1 MMPLTKGTTKEFS
14 IYSDALGEDVE
25 LLVYFPASF
34 STLYKYNL
42 LIAQDGRDYFQLG
55 RVAKTIE
62 ELLQEKKI
70 DNTIVIGIPYKNVD
84 DRKEKYHPYG
94 KQNQAYIRFLAHE
107 LVPFLDKEFPSYQ
120 MGMGRILMGDSL
132 GGTVSLLSALAYPHT
147 FGKIIMQSPYVNNL
161 VLDQVKNFS
170 QPHLLEIYHSIGI
183 EETRVQTT
191 DGQIKDFLQ
200 PNRKLHQI
208 IIEKQFHTYYK
219 EFEGDHTWTHWQPD
233 LKEALEKMLKI

>member
-1 MMPLTKGTTKEFS
+1 MPLMKGMTKE
-14 IYSDALGEDVE
+14 YSLYSEALGEDIE

-70 DNTIVIGIPYKNVD
+70 DNTVVIGIPYKNVD
-84 DRKEKYHPYG
+84 DRKEKYHPHG

-132 GGTVSLLSALAYPHT
+132 GGTVSLLSALSYPHT
-147 FGKIIMQSPYVNNL
+147 FGKIIMQSPYVNDL
-161 VLDQVKNFS
+161 VLEKVKSFS
-170 QPHLLEIYHSIGI
+170 QPHLLEIYHSIGTK
-183 EETRVQTT
+183 ETRVQTT

-200 PNRKLHQI
+200 PNRRLHQI
-208 IIEKQFHTYYK
+208 ILEKQFPSYYK